1 MSVNFKTN
9 VTNVPKVKSSSNFGT
24 LHPAKFNQYFNDF
37 HEYNADDF
45 EVVKVEGGSGA
56 ATTNIIDG
64 DGGILR
70 LVTDNADDDCV
81 ALLLGDGN
89 AFKGSMRFNFD
100 KDWFFKIRAAVS
112 GFSGGND
119 FIFKAGMSW
128 DLPTGADLIDFI
140 PNVSCF
146 LNAPFGFL
154 PFDAYMQ
161 VQTNNA
167 GSSTANSSVNV
178 NMSPPNNAT
187 AYQGSNP
194 SPVNLTAGA
203 YNTYEMYYDS
213 KKKHIK
219 VSVNGQAC
227 PGMSVGYI
235 TDSNSDQRQP
245 VNTRKTNAMF
255 LPPYTLQG
263 QRWPDPTAGN
273 TNDATKYM
281 TPFISIRNQQAGAT
295 KTLDIDYI
303 WCGVEREGAED
314 LVL

>member
-1 MSVNFKTN
+1 MSVNFKNN
-9 VTNVPKVKSSSNFGT
+9 VSNVPKGKSSSNFGM
-24 LHPAKFNQYFNDF
+24 LHPAKFNQYFNEF
-37 HEYNADDF
+37 HEFNADDF

-81 ALLLGDGN
+81 CLLLGDGN

-100 KDWFFKIRAAVS
+100 KDWFFKIRCAVS

-119 FIFKAGMSW
+119 FVFKAGISW
-128 DLPTGADLIDFI
+128 DLPTGADMIDFI
-140 PNVSCF
+140 PGISCF
-146 LNAPFGFL
+146 INAPFGIL
-154 PFDAYMQ
+154 PFDGYFQA
-161 VQTNNA
+161 QTNNA
-167 GSSTANSSVNV
+167 AGENSSVGL
-178 NMSPPNNAT
+178 NMSPPNAT
-187 AYQGSNP
+187 EYQGPNP

-203 YNTYEMYYDS
+203 YNTFEMYYDS
-213 KKKHIK
+213 KKKFIK
-219 VSVNGQAC
+219 IACNGQPC
-227 PGMSVGYI
+227 PGVKVGYR
-235 TDSNSDQRQP
+235 TESVTDQRQP
-245 VNTRKTNAMF
+245 INTRMTNNMF
-255 LPPYTLQG
+255 QPPYTLQG

-281 TPFISIRNQQAGAT
+281 SPFISIRNQQAGAT

>member
-9 VTNVPKVKSSSNFGT
+9 VSNVPKGKSSSNFGI

-81 ALLLGDGN
+81 CLLLGDGN
-89 AFKGSMRFNFD
+89 AFKSSMRFNFD
-100 KDWFFKIRAAVS
+100 KDWFFKIRAKVS

-119 FIFKAGMSW
+119 FIFKAGIGW

-140 PNVSCF
+140 PNICTY
-146 LNAPFGFL
+146 LNAPYGFL
-154 PFDAYMQ
+154 QYDQYIQ

-167 GSSTANSSVNV
+167 GSSGNSSVNL
-178 NMSPPNNAT
+178 NLAPDQDSILGGFSGT
-187 AYQGSNP
+187 
-194 SPVNLTAGA
+194 SPVNLGA
-203 YNTYEMYYDS
+203 DEWNVVEMYYDA
-213 KKKHIK
+213 KKQKLRT
-219 VSVNGQAC
+219 SVNGVITA
-227 PGMSVGYI
+227 GMRLGYETSSN
-235 TDSNSDQRQP
+235 TDDNQP
-245 VNTRKTNAMF
+245 VNAGGSGNLFKPA
-255 LPPYTLQG
+255 YALQA
-263 QRWPDPTAGN
+263 QRWCVPER
-273 TNDATKYM
+273 TNDSTKYM
-281 TPFISIRNQQAGAT
+281 SPFISIRNQQAGAT